1 MPGVKLRRNQI
12 NTCTGISSNVRR
24 KKYKQVQNKSKYL
37 AKSMCESR
45 DSFIYF
51 IHKCIGQ
58 CVEIRKI
65 IVFWI

>member
-1 MPGVKLRRNQI
+1 MLEEKN
-12 NTCTGISSNVRR
+12 
-24 KKYKQVQNKSKYL
+24 KQVQNKSKYL

-65 IVFWI
+65 IVFWIQFENVQVN

>member
-1 MPGVKLRRNQI
+1 MLEGKN
-12 NTCTGISSNVRR
+12 
-24 KKYKQVQNKSKYL
+24 KQVQNKSKYL

-45 DSFIYF
+45 DSFIYL

-65 IVFWI
+65 IVFWIQFENVQVN